1 MDASGTTRPRSAG
14 GLTCSTRS
22 LEAGEPVAGT
32 ASYGRRWLLLEV
44 ASAWGP
50 NAFRGSPV
58 LDRALGIKIEQR
70 AAAEGF
76 RLVAIRRSGRA
87 RLDGGLRW
95 RWARVDCTPGHES
108 VRWGEA
114 ADPDEYLATVYS
126 EPGTPSAEPV
136 IAVCAHGRH
145 DQCCASRGRLVA
157 TSLARREGPAVWECS
172 HIGGDRFAATLLLF
186 PHGINYGRA
195 DVLDAGQMVDE
206 YRAGRVMLAGLRGRS
221 AYRFLEQTAQDAARR
236 AFGDLRIEAY
246 EPLSSV
252 PTAPG
257 HWQVLLAGSPGGA
270 GGTAGLAGGAAGLA
284 GLAGGTAGLAGGTA
298 GRIQVELVQ
307 TATAPLYSNCA
318 ATVPLAVPTFAVQS
332 VTQLA

>member
-1 MDASGTTRPRSAG
+1 M
-14 GLTCSTRS
+14 
-22 LEAGEPVAGT
+22 
-32 ASYGRRWLLLEV
+32 
-44 ASAWGP
+44 GP
-50 NAFRGSPV
+50 DVFRGSPV

-95 RWARVDCTPGHES
+95 RWARVDCTPGRES
-108 VRWGEA
+108 VRWGEEA
-114 ADPDEYLATVYS
+114 GPDEYLTTVYS

-145 DQCCASRGRLVA
+145 DQCCATRGRLVA
-157 TSLARREGPAVWECS
+157 TLLARREGPAVWECS

-236 AFGDLRIEAY
+236 VFGDLRIEAY

-257 HWQVLLAGSPGGA
+257 HWQVLLADSAGPGRPARRAGGRLGWADPGRAGPDRDRPVVQQLRGDRAAGRPDVRRPVRHPAALIRARTGVSPG
-270 GGTAGLAGGAAGLA
+270 TSRSRL
-284 GLAGGTAGLAGGTA
+284 TSNSRCNA
-298 GRIQVELVQ
+298 GRG
-307 TATAPLYSNCA
+307 
-318 ATVPLAVPTFAVQS
+318 
-332 VTQLA
+332 

>member
-87 RLDGGLRW
+87 RLDGGRRW
-95 RWARVDCTPGHES
+95 RWARVDCNPGHES
-108 VRWGEA
+108 VRWGEVA
-114 ADPDEYLATVYS
+114 GPDEYLTAVYS

-246 EPLSSV
+246 EPLGSV

-257 HWQVLLAGSPGGA
+257 HWQVLLADSAGVAGPAAGS
-270 GGTAGLAGGAAGLA
+270 AGLAAGS
-284 GLAGGTAGLAGGTA
+284 A